1 MATSA
6 RVVLDS
12 IGPDG
17 SRLTTMEV
25 TLHRWVLAELN
36 THRIFS
42 RNSASSRA
50 IPVQKQLDKVKED
63 PAYPV
68 SWPAEKPGMQGGEE
82 LDGVD
87 LEMAQA
93 FYGFIHEKVWR
104 EVEAYLKMTEGGP
117 RLHKSVINRFLEP
130 FMWHTVL
137 ISSTGWENFWG
148 LRCSPLAQPEIRVAA
163 EMMKEAYDASTPYPL
178 GYGEWHMPFTEDI
191 QDLKLRYMEPEIR
204 LISAARC
211 GRISYLTHGTGVKD
225 PDEDLR
231 LAYSLRDN
239 KPIHASPFEHVAR
252 PEAVIGE
259 AQANF
264 RGWHQLREDLEPP
277 SVSKR

>member
-12 IGPDG
+12 VSPVGV
-17 SRLTTMEV
+17 RLTTMEV

-50 IPVQKQLDKVKED
+50 IPVQKQLDKVKDD

-68 SWPAEKPGMQGGEE
+68 SWPAEQPGMQGGDE
-82 LDGVD
+82 LTGAD
-87 LEMAQA
+87 LEAAQA

-104 EVEAYLKMTEGGP
+104 EVEAYIKMTDGQP
-117 RLHKSVINRFLEP
+117 RLHKSVLNRFLEP

-163 EMMKEAYDASTPYPL
+163 EMMHLAFTQSTPTPL
-178 GYGEWHMPFTEDI
+178 AHGEWHMPFTEDI
-191 QDLKLRYMEPEIR
+191 DDLKQTFNETEIQF
-204 LISAARC
+204 ISSARC

-225 PDEDLR
+225 PTADLLMAR
-231 LAYSLRDN
+231 NLQTAR
-239 KPIHASPFEHVAR
+239 PIHASPFEHVAR
-252 PEAVIGE
+252 PEEFIGE
-259 AQANF
+259 ADANF
-264 RGWHQLREDLEPP
+264 RGWVQLRELLEHPTTT
-277 SVSKR
+277 KR